1 MRKTYIKPELKNVKV
16 AIQNPIIAMSVA
28 FDGNKD
34 HETEEKN
41 PDHIDSRKEESGW
54 NFEW

>member
-1 MRKTYIKPELKNVKV
+1 MKKTYIQPELKNVKV

-34 HETEEKN
+34 HETQEKN
-41 PDHIDSRKEESGW
+41 PEHIDSRKEESGW